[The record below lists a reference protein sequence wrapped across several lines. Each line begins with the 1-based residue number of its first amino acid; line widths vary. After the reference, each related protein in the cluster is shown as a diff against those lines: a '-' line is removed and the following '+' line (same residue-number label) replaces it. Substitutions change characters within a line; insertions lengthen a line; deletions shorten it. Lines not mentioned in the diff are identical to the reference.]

1 MHFMRT
7 LMIAV
12 SAATL
17 LVAAGCNREDM
28 AAERG
33 PDVAVNEPAAGA
45 PDATPANEAIDTTE
59 NREPGAPVE
68 GANSFTEG
76 QAQSRLAELGYTNVT
91 GLIKGEDGI
100 WRGQAQKDGAS
111 VDVAVDFQGNVV
123 P

>member
-1 MHFMRT
+1 
-7 LMIAV
+7 MIAV

-33 PDVAVNEPAAGA
+33 PDLAVNA
-45 PDATPANEAIDTTE
+45 PANEAIDTTE
-59 NREPGAPVE
+59 NREPGAPIE

-76 QAQSRLAELGYTNVT
+76 QAAARLAEMGYTNVT
-91 GLIKGEDGI
+91 GLTMGEDGI
-100 WRGQAQKDGAS
+100 WRGQAQKDGAN
-111 VDVAVDFQGNVV
+111 VQVAVDFQGNVT